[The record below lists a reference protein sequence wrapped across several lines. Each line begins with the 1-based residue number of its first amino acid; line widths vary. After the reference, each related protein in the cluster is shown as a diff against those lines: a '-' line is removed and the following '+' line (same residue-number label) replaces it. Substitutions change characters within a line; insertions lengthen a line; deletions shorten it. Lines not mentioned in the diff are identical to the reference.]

1 MAERVDVDRSRP
13 DPMTVAGAAAE
24 SSRAASGTGS
34 GSGPERRGTLWPT
47 ATEDRRRAGT
57 GVTVAVAVLIG
68 LSFRLAI
75 GGLEVGEGGELVV
88 WAAVATAVLAVVVLR
103 SIPLRWVVRSY
114 ALVGGG
120 LLLRFGVMG
129 TGSGVAGASDVLW
142 WSLCTAAAL
151 ALCPSPLPRTRT
163 PQPRPRTPQS
173 RSVVRDPG
181 EHLDL
186 ALQNGLGGQIR
197 GSGGQ
202 NRGAG
207 GQNRGAGAL
216 VRGAVAATVA
226 VVAVV
231 LLAGPWAGDRAPV
244 APSNGATPD
253 PFDRGPQ
260 NALSVQ
266 EQLDMTRRP
275 RLSDAV
281 VMTVRSDIISFWRTA
296 TYDDW
301 DGSTWTNT
309 DGGSYR
315 VLGPGGLVAPAPDDL
330 AARRGDESTQEFRLE
345 SRFANSLPIAPSA
358 VEVDSDARL
367 LQRPDGSIVAPDAM
381 GRGAAYSVTSMQV
394 RVTANQLASVDAP
407 IPDEVADRYL
417 TPVPTTRRVRTLAER
432 VVTDAG
438 ATTEYAKVQALEDW
452 MGQNLKYSLDAP
464 LAPQGVDVV
473 DDFLFESKVGW
484 CEQIASSLVVMLREV
499 GVPARLASGFAPGEL
514 DRSSGRFVVRERDAH
529 AWAEVWFPDVG
540 WVPFDPTAR
549 VPLAGDAASSARELP
564 IGFAG
569 LAVVLLFV
577 GAVAVLAGPLAQRL
591 HAWRERRALR
601 RAANRLAAERW
612 DVRVERELE
621 ELGRE
626 VGRPRAPHET
636 VSAHARDLATVTG
649 RPELAEQG
657 RAVDD
662 HRYRPPPL

>member
-1 MAERVDVDRSRP
+1 MAERVDVDRSRSGP
-13 DPMTVAGAAAE
+13 TTVAGAAVE
-24 SSRAASGTGS
+24 SGRVASGTGS
-34 GSGPERRGTLWPT
+34 GSGPERRGSLWPT

-151 ALCPSPLPRTRT
+151 ALCPSPLPRTRP
-163 PQPRPRTPQS
+163 PQPRPRTPQP

-186 ALQNGLGGQIR
+186 ALQNGL
-197 GSGGQ
+197 
-202 NRGAG
+202 G

-358 VEVDSDARL
+358 VQVDSDARL

-499 GVPARLASGFAPGEL
+499 GVPARLATGFAPGEL

>member
-1 MAERVDVDRSRP
+1 MAERVDVDRSRSGP
-13 DPMTVAGAAAE
+13 TTVAGAAVE
-24 SSRAASGTGS
+24 SGRVASGTGS
-34 GSGPERRGTLWPT
+34 GSGPERRGSLWPT

-163 PQPRPRTPQS
+163 PQPRPRTPQP

-197 GSGGQ
+197 GS
-202 NRGAG
+202 G

-358 VEVDSDARL
+358 VQVDSDARL

-499 GVPARLASGFAPGEL
+499 GVPARLATGFAPGEL

>member
-1 MAERVDVDRSRP
+1 
-13 DPMTVAGAAAE
+13 VAGAAAE
-24 SSRAASGTGS
+24 SGRAASGTGS
-34 GSGPERRGTLWPT
+34 GSGPERRGSLWPT

-163 PQPRPRTPQS
+163 RTPQPRPRTFPPG
-173 RSVVRDPG
+173 SVVRDPG

-186 ALQNGLGGQIR
+186 ALQNG
-197 GSGGQ
+197 SAGQ
-202 NRGAG
+202 NRGS
-207 GQNRGAGAL
+207 GAL

-358 VEVDSDARL
+358 VQVDSDARL

-499 GVPARLASGFAPGEL
+499 GVPARLATGFAPGEL

-569 LAVVLLFV
+569 LA
-577 GAVAVLAGPLAQRL
+577 
-591 HAWRERRALR
+591 
-601 RAANRLAAERW
+601 
-612 DVRVERELE
+612 
-621 ELGRE
+621 
-626 VGRPRAPHET
+626 
-636 VSAHARDLATVTG
+636 
-649 RPELAEQG
+649 
-657 RAVDD
+657 
-662 HRYRPPPL
+662 

>member
-1 MAERVDVDRSRP
+1 MAERVDVDRSRSGP
-13 DPMTVAGAAAE
+13 TTVAGAAVE
-24 SSRAASGTGS
+24 SGRVASGTGS
-34 GSGPERRGTLWPT
+34 GSGPERRGSLWPT

-163 PQPRPRTPQS
+163 PQPGPRTPQP

-186 ALQNGLGGQIR
+186 ALQNGL
-197 GSGGQ
+197 
-202 NRGAG
+202 G

-358 VEVDSDARL
+358 VQVDSDARL

-499 GVPARLASGFAPGEL
+499 GVPARLATGFAPGEL

-649 RPELAEQG
+649 RAELAEQG